1 MMLINKNSLSVEMKG
16 IKIIKKNA
24 NKLRTRLIKEKQ
36 LCTSYK
42 VHSDDEYVYM
52 PLITEYDEKF
62 INSLLDEFNVNV
74 DDYEFK
80 HAQYRPTN
88 FLDFLDDKISEEE
101 MEEIRKSFD
110 VIGDIVIL
118 EIPPELEDK
127 KKVIGEAALKFTKR
141 RSVYYK
147 KSKIQGVT
155 RTRKLEFL
163 AGVDDLETIHKEFGI
178 RFKLNPSTVYF
189 SPRLA
194 TERSR
199 IVDEVKE
206 GEVIIDFFAGIGSF
220 PISIA
225 HVKDAKI
232 YGVDI
237 NSEAIKYM
245 HDNIKLNKLV
255 GEVIPI
261 EGDINNVID
270 ELPLADRIIMNL
282 PGTAKDFLEIAINH
296 LKCGG
301 ILNYY
306 EFSSDYNS
314 VIERV
319 ENLAGNRKTTVLD
332 IRKVKSQSP
341 GVWHFGL
348 SIKIE

>member
-1 MMLINKNSLSVEMKG
+1 MKG

-24 NKLRTRLIKEKQ
+24 NKLRTQLINKKQ
-36 LCTSYK
+36 LCTTYK
-42 VHSDDEYVYM
+42 VHSDAEYVYM
-52 PLITEYDEKF
+52 PLITNYDEKY
-62 INSLLDEFNVNV
+62 IKEVSDEFNVKV
-74 DDYEFK
+74 EDYEFTP
-80 HAQYRPTN
+80 AQYRPTN
-88 FLDFLDDKISEEE
+88 FLDFLDDKISRED
-101 MEEIRKSFD
+101 MEDIRKSFD

-127 KKVIGEAALKFTKR
+127 KKIIGEAALNFTKR

-147 KSKIQGVT
+147 KSKVQGVT

-163 AGVDDLETIHKEFGI
+163 AGIDDLETIHKEYGI

-199 IVDEVKE
+199 IVDEVNE

-237 NSEAIKYM
+237 NGEAIKYM
-245 HDNIKLNKLV
+245 YENINLNKLI
-255 GEVIPI
+255 GEVIPV
-261 EGDINNVID
+261 EGDINDVIGN
-270 ELPLADRIIMNL
+270 LPPADRIIMNL
-282 PGTAKDFLEIAINH
+282 PGTAKDFLNVAIDH

-301 ILNYY
+301 VLNYY
-306 EFSSDYNS
+306 EFSSDYES
-314 VIERV
+314 VIKRV
-319 ENLAGNRKTTVLD
+319 EDLASPRKTSVLS

>member
-1 MMLINKNSLSVEMKG
+1 MKG

-24 NKLRTRLIKEKQ
+24 NKIRTRLIKEKQ
-36 LCTSYK
+36 LCTEYK
-42 VHSDDEYVYM
+42 VHSDDKFVYM
-52 PLITEYDEKF
+52 PLINDYDENIIKE
-62 INSLLDEFNVNV
+62 LTDKFNVNIK
-74 DDYEFK
+74 DYEFTR
-80 HAQYRPTN
+80 AQYRPTN
-88 FLDFLDDKISEEE
+88 FLDYLDDKISRKELED
-101 MEEIRKSFD
+101 IRKSFD

-127 KKVIGEAALKFTKR
+127 KKIIGEAALKFTKR

-147 KSKIQGVT
+147 KSKVQGIT

-163 AGVDDLETIHKEFGI
+163 AGVDDLETIHKEYGI

-199 IVDEVKE
+199 IVDEVNE

-225 HVKDAKI
+225 HVKEAKI

-237 NSEAIKYM
+237 NHEAIRYM
-245 HDNIKLNKLV
+245 FENIKLNKLV
-255 GEVIPI
+255 GEVIPV
-261 EGDINNVID
+261 EGDINNVVGD
-270 ELPLADRIIMNL
+270 LPIADRIIMNL
-282 PGTAKDFLEIAINH
+282 PGTAKDFLNIAIDH

-301 ILNYY
+301 VLNYY
-306 EFSSDYNS
+306 EFSSDYES
-314 VIERV
+314 VIKRV
-319 ENLAGNRKTTVLD
+319 EDLASPRRTSVLD

-348 SIKIE
+348 SIKID